1 MNDSDTSTLDSADI
15 QRVMELLPHRYPF
28 LMVDRIRDMRDGKT
42 ATGIKN
48 VTVNEP
54 FFQGHFPNRPVMPG
68 VMIIEAMAQTAIAL
82 VVNSNSI
89 DTHGKLAYFMSIDK
103 ARFRRPV
110 VPGDTLELHIE
121 LVKTRGPVWK
131 FHGRALVDGE
141 LAAEAEYAAMAVDAD
156 AQGATA

>member
-110 VPGDTLELHIE
+110 VPGDTLDLPIE
-121 LVKTRGPVWK
+121 VVKTRGPVWK